1 MARLKRLTT
10 PKFWRLKK
18 KKSTWAVAVRPGAH
32 KKFESIPIQILLRD
46 VLKIVETGKEANLI
60 LQSKQVLV
68 DGKIIKDHA
77 FPVGLMDVLSIP
89 QIKKNFRIV
98 AAKDG
103 LIPIEIP
110 ETEAKLKLVKIRN
123 KTILRKGKM
132 QINLTG
138 GRNILTEKKDY
149 STGDSILIELP
160 ENKILEHF
168 KLDKGSVALI
178 IKGPKS
184 GKIVKIEKIKKGEIT
199 ADLDGKETAV
209 ERDYLFVVGKNSP
222 AIKVS
227 D

>member
-32 KKFESIPIQILLRD
+32 KKFESIPMQILLRD
-46 VLKIVETGKEANLI
+46 VLKIAETGKEANLI
-60 LQSKQVLV
+60 LQNKQVLV

-77 FPVGLMDVLSIP
+77 FPVGLMDVVSIP
-89 QIKKNFRIV
+89 QMKKNFRIV
-98 AAKDG
+98 VAKDG

-110 ETEAKLKLVKIRN
+110 ETEAKLKLAKIRN
-123 KTILRKGKM
+123 KKTLGKGKL
-132 QINLTG
+132 QLNLTA
-138 GRNILTEKKDY
+138 GRNILADKKDY

-168 KLDKGSVALI
+168 KLDKGSTALI
-178 IKGPKS
+178 IKGSNS

-199 ADLDGKETAV
+199 ADLEGKETVV
-209 ERDYLFVVGKNSP
+209 EKDYLFVVGKNSP
-222 AIKVS
+222 AIKLS
-227 D
+227 E